1 MKNGSYIGLAITGIV
16 CAVTSFV
23 VDYVKHNADR
33 RNEKV
38 CMDDTK
44 KKYLDLHN
52 EYLDQWNYVH
62 DKIEELEEREKKEQD
77 TRMSDWEKDF
87 GYKAKMAAL
96 NDERDTRINDI
107 KENEFHYDQAVAEI
121 KKRYQDQFDDWKIRE
136 DYSGKLAEID
146 RQVEA
151 AKSAY
156 SSQKT
161 ILSFTNTNGMNEELL
176 KVAKDEKKR
185 KLDELNTRKQ
195 KLESDCK
202 AYKNNCEANATRE
215 VRSLNDRMDRSI
227 EAVKRDIES
236 RASEI
241 RSARTEE
248 MAKVVKDVVGKRT
261 EEECGYSDA
270 LKRIEDLEEKLNNT
284 IYDECAST
292 IKSKTETQK
301 VAALLRD
308 KYEWSPATV
317 VGVGAIPAVLGAVGI
332 AVYMGRVFEIAG
344 AMKEE
349 C

>member
-16 CAVTSFV
+16 CTVTSFV
-23 VDYVKHNADR
+23 VDYVKYNANVHNDG
-33 RNEKV
+33 V
-38 CMDDTK
+38 CLYNSK
-44 KKYLDLHN
+44 KKYMDRHIEL
-52 EYLDQWNYVH
+52 EDQWDDVH
-62 DKIEELEEREKKEQD
+62 DKIEKLEEREKQEQA

-96 NDERDTRINDI
+96 NDERDTRIKDI

-121 KKRYQDQFDDWKIRE
+121 KKRAQDQFDDWKIRE
-136 DYSGKLAEID
+136 DYSGKLAEIEN
-146 RQVEA
+146 QVEA

-202 AYKNNCEANATRE
+202 SYKNNCEANATRE
-215 VRSLNDRMDRSI
+215 VRALDDRMSRRVD
-227 EAVKRDIES
+227 EVKKDVES

-241 RSARTEE
+241 RNARTEE

-261 EEECGYSDA
+261 DEECGYSDA
-270 LKRIEDLEEKLNNT
+270 LKHIEDLEEKLNNT
-284 IYDECAST
+284 IYDEYRAISD
-292 IKSKTETQK
+292 SKTETQK